1 MFTSQ
6 EEITSALCIEGTQ
19 CEAGKD
25 DRGAQESS
33 QDDAIKMNTIICHVL
48 KKYHDMQ
55 FHRATEYSQRF
66 IAIST

>member
-48 KKYHDMQ
+48 KNIMIC
-55 FHRATEYSQRF
+55 SF
-66 IAIST
+66 IEPLSTVKDL